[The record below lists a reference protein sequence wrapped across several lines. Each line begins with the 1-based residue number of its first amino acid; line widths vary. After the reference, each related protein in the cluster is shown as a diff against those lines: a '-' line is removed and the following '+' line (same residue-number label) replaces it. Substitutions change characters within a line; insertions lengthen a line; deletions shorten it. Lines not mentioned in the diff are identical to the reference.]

1 MIRFSQKVAPLSL
14 KLDRTLKV
22 YLGIKPHKTSVI
34 QQQSKLESEEGALSS
49 RPIRVLSDIGSAP
62 YKELKDAEASR
73 RSGNLQY
80 PHKDDDQITSGVF
93 KYHKSSVELPHLVKD
108 SQHIHNAYSEVFSG
122 VRRSEALSNKLNS
135 KDNHLYSPPT
145 ERKAALFKKSEA
157 RNEGQR
163 TMRNQATFSSSY
175 ESADITSWDHQ
186 KDSQLYAMRPYQV
199 SMDSTLEPIELS
211 LNKKKVEGVKKS
223 TRIAQ

>member
-1 MIRFSQKVAPLSL
+1 MAPLSL

-34 QQQSKLESEEGALSS
+34 PQQSKLEGEEGALSS

-62 YKELKDAEASR
+62 YKELIDAEASR

-122 VRRSEALSNKLNS
+122 VRRNEAPPS
-135 KDNHLYSPPT
+135 KDNHLYNSPT
-145 ERKAALFKKSEA
+145 ERKPALFKKSEA

-163 TMRNQATFSSSY
+163 SMRNQATFSSSY

-186 KDSQLYAMRPYQV
+186 KDNQIIGLRPFQV
-199 SMDSTLEPIELS
+199 SIDHTLDNIEITLS
-211 LNKKKVEGVKKS
+211 KKKVEGGKTT
-223 TRIAQ
+223 TRIAQQK